1 MGGVLRE
8 AYGNFEGHVEGVG
21 RYERD
26 ENVAVK
32 IFAFGNACNQA
43 HFSDGVGQSGQQH
56 RGGQTKKL
64 ALQHTPNLQSR
75 KILRRFHKKVVPVP
89 SRCDAGVHPSDF
101 PQLPANPKA
110 TLFLQKLR
118 RNQ

>member
-32 IFAFGNACNQA
+32 IFAFGNAWGR
-43 HFSDGVGQSGQQH
+43 F
-56 RGGQTKKL
+56 
-64 ALQHTPNLQSR
+64 
-75 KILRRFHKKVVPVP
+75 LR
-89 SRCDAGVHPSDF
+89 
-101 PQLPANPKA
+101 
-110 TLFLQKLR
+110 
-118 RNQ
+118 

>member
-1 MGGVLRE
+1 MLRE

-43 HFSDGVGQSGQQH
+43 HFSDGVGQSGQQY
-56 RGGQTKKL
+56 RGPLFFSLFPPLPTL
-64 ALQHTPNLQSR
+64 PPPNS
-75 KILRRFHKKVVPVP
+75 
-89 SRCDAGVHPSDF
+89 
-101 PQLPANPKA
+101 
-110 TLFLQKLR
+110 
-118 RNQ
+118 